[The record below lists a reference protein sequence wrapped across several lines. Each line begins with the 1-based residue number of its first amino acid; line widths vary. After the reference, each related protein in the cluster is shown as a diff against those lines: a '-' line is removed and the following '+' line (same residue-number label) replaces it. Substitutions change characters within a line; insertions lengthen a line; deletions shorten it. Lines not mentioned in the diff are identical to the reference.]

1 VKLTAYEIEVIRT
14 LLLSRAAD
22 LADLAQDP
30 GSPLAQTWHKR
41 SAEYVALSD
50 RLREILPGAGAR
62 DGWSVTL
69 TETRTDA

>member
-1 VKLTAYEIEVIRT
+1 MQLTAYEIEVIRT
-14 LLLSRAAD
+14 LLLSRAAA

-30 GSPLAQTWHKR
+30 GSPLASTWHKR
-41 SAEYVALSD
+41 AAEYLALSD
-50 RLREILPGAGAR
+50 RFREILPGAAAR